1 MLKCADLPF
10 RYNSLFIFLYYLFI
24 SLYSFFMTF
33 LYSEFTLY
41 YKNGYLQLYNK
52 NEYDNIV
59 LFKNNKYYYMNKTD
73 TIIDKCNSHI
83 FGIEIE
89 IMKEIIQIN
98 NKFNILT
105 VNNKI
110 LDYKFINWYLINNG
124 YYFPTNKYI
133 IRFID
138 SEFKTKTFSNEKYLM
153 IEENSYHFE
162 DNK

>member
-1 MLKCADLPF
+1 MLKCTDLQF

-83 FGIEIE
+83 FGIEI
-89 IMKEIIQIN
+89 
-98 NKFNILT
+98 
-105 VNNKI
+105 
-110 LDYKFINWYLINNG
+110 
-124 YYFPTNKYI
+124 
-133 IRFID
+133 
-138 SEFKTKTFSNEKYLM
+138 
-153 IEENSYHFE
+153 
-162 DNK
+162 